1 MASVTSLTASVHQ
14 RLATALSATLPTAD
28 ADPLLRRSDRAD
40 YQANG
45 ILALAKKAKAN
56 PRELATQVVARVESG
71 ELIGEIEVS
80 GPGFLN
86 ITLTDRAITQ
96 NLAARY
102 ADDTGRLGVPTAERP
117 GTTVIDYAQPN
128 VAKEMHVGH
137 LRSAVIGDAVVQIL
151 EFTGENVVRRHHIGD
166 WGTQFGML
174 IQYLDEHP
182 HELDHKDARVSGEEA
197 MSNLDRLYKAAR
209 KLFDSDE
216 EFKTRARRR
225 VVDLQAGDPHTLA
238 TWQKF
243 VDESK
248 IYFFSVFEKL
258 DMEVRDADIVGESGY
273 NDMLDETCRLLEESG
288 VAVRSEG
295 ALCVFFDDVKG
306 PDGNPVPLIVKK
318 SDGGYGYAATDL
330 SAIRDRVFHLKAN
343 SLLYVVDA
351 RQSLHFKMV
360 FETARRAG
368 WLNDDDVKAFQLAFG
383 TVLGKDGKPFK
394 TREGETIRLVDLLDE
409 AIDRAT
415 AVVREKAEKVGLTE
429 EEIVENGRYVGIG
442 AVKYADLS
450 TSAVRDYKFDLDQ
463 MVSLNGDTSV
473 YLQYAYARIQSILRK
488 AGEAGPAAHPELE
501 LAPAERALGLHLDQF
516 GEAVAE
522 VAESYEPHKLAAY
535 LFRLA
540 TLLTSF
546 YDQCPVLKAESPAQV
561 ENRLFLVDL
570 TARTLHRGMA
580 LLATRTPSPHAPPP
594 GYRPPAAGRVA
605 LRHPRPG
612 RCRCLPLQSLAWRPF
627 PIRCPSWRPTRAG
640 VCSGLNS
647 RFRRGG

>member
-1 MASVTSLTASVHQ
+1 MTSVTSLTDLVRQ
-14 RLATALSATLPTAD
+14 CLANALSATLPEAG

-40 YQANG
+40 FQANG

-56 PRELATQVVARVESG
+56 PRELATQVVANVESG
-71 ELIGEIEVS
+71 EVIQEIEVS

-86 ITLTDRAITQ
+86 VTVSDGAITR

-102 ADDTGRLGVPTAERP
+102 ADDTARLGVPHVARP

-137 LRSAVIGDAVVQIL
+137 LRSAVIGDAVVRIL
-151 EFTGENVVRRHHIGD
+151 EFTGETVVRRHHIGD

-182 HELDHKDARVSGEEA
+182 HELDHKDAQVSGEEA

-209 KLFDSDE
+209 RLFDSDE

-225 VVDLQAGDPHTLA
+225 VVDLQAGEPHTLA
-238 TWQKF
+238 SWQKF

-258 DMEVRDADIVGESGY
+258 DMEIRDEDIVGESGY
-273 NDMLDETCRLLEESG
+273 NDMLHETCRLLEESG

-306 PDGNPVPLIVKK
+306 PDGNPVPLIVQK
-318 SDGGYGYAATDL
+318 SDGGFGYAATDL
-330 SAIRDRVFHLKAN
+330 SAIRDRVFQLKADT
-343 SLLYVVDA
+343 LLYVVDA
-351 RQSLHFKMV
+351 RQSLHFRMV

-368 WLNDDDVKAFQLAFG
+368 WLGDGVKAHQLAFG

-394 TREGETIRLVDLLDE
+394 TREGETVRLVDLLDE
-409 AIDRAT
+409 AVDRAT
-415 AVVREKAEKVGLTE
+415 AVVGEKREKVGLTDQE
-429 EEIVENGRYVGIG
+429 VAENGRYVGIG

-473 YLQYAYARIQSILRK
+473 YLQYAYARIQSILRR
-488 AGEAGPAAHPELE
+488 AGEARPAAHPELA
-501 LAPAERALGLHLDQF
+501 LAPAERALGLHLDRF
-516 GEAVAE
+516 GETVAE
-522 VAESYEPHKLAAY
+522 VAEAYEPHKLAAY
-535 LFRLA
+535 LYQLA
-540 TLLTSF
+540 SLLTTF
-546 YDQCPVLKAESPAQV
+546 YDQCHVLSPDNAPEVV

-580 LLATRTPSPHAPPP
+580 LLGIRTPE
-594 GYRPPAAGRVA
+594 R
-605 LRHPRPG
+605 L
-612 RCRCLPLQSLAWRPF
+612 
-627 PIRCPSWRPTRAG
+627 
-640 VCSGLNS
+640 
-647 RFRRGG
+647 

>member
-1 MASVTSLTASVHQ
+1 MASVTSLSDSVHQ
-14 RLATALSATLPTAD
+14 RLAAALSAALPQAGS

-40 YQANG
+40 FQANG
-45 ILALAKKAKAN
+45 ILALAKKEKAN
-56 PRELATQVVARVESG
+56 PRELAMQVVSRVESG
-71 ELIGEIEVS
+71 GLIADVEVS

-86 ITLTDRAITQ
+86 VTLTDRAITG

-102 ADDTGRLGVPTAERP
+102 ADDTGRLGVPLAEQP

-137 LRSAVIGDAVVQIL
+137 LRSAVIGDSVTQLL
-151 EFTGENVVRRHHIGD
+151 EFTGESVVRRHHIGD

-182 HELDHKDARVSGEEA
+182 HELDHQAGEVSGEEA

-209 KLFDSDE
+209 KLFDADE

-225 VVDLQAGDPHTLA
+225 VVDLQAGDPQTLA

-258 DMEVRDADIVGESGY
+258 DMEIRDADIVGESGY
-273 NDMLDETCRLLEESG
+273 NDMLAETCRLLEESG
-288 VAVRSEG
+288 VAERSEG
-295 ALCVFFDDVKG
+295 ALCVFFDDIKG
-306 PDGNPVPLIVKK
+306 PDGKPVPLIVQK

-330 SAIRDRVFHLKAN
+330 SAIRDRVFGLKADT
-343 SLLYVVDA
+343 LLYVVDA

-368 WLNDDDVKAFQLAFG
+368 WLNEDVKAVQLAFG

-394 TREGETIRLVDLLDE
+394 TREGETVRLVDLLDE
-409 AIDRAT
+409 AIDRAS
-415 AVVREKAEKVGLTE
+415 AVVREKAQDLSE
-429 EEIVENGRYVGIG
+429 EEIAERGAQVGVG

-450 TSAVRDYKFDLDQ
+450 TSANRDYKFDLDQ

-488 AGEAGPAAHPELE
+488 AGASRPAAHPELE
-501 LAPAERALGLHLDQF
+501 LHAAERALGLHLDSF
-516 GEAVAE
+516 AETVAE
-522 VAESYEPHKLAAY
+522 AAREYAPHKLAAY
-535 LFRLA
+535 LYQLA
-540 TLLTSF
+540 SLYTTF
-546 YDQCPVLKAESPAQV
+546 YDKCPVLKAGTGEQI
-561 ENRLFLVDL
+561 ENRLFLCDV

-580 LLATRTPSPHAPPP
+580 LLGIRTPE
-594 GYRPPAAGRVA
+594 R
-605 LRHPRPG
+605 L
-612 RCRCLPLQSLAWRPF
+612 
-627 PIRCPSWRPTRAG
+627 
-640 VCSGLNS
+640 
-647 RFRRGG
+647 

>member
-1 MASVTSLTASVHQ
+1 MASVTSLTAHVHQ
-14 RLATALSATLPTAD
+14 RLADALTAALPETAP

-40 YQANG
+40 FQANG

-56 PRELATQVVARVESG
+56 PRDLATQVVDRLVKG
-71 ELIGEIEVS
+71 DVIKDIEVS

-86 ITLTDRAITQ
+86 ITITDRAITE
-96 NLAARY
+96 NLAARATDP
-102 ADDTGRLGVPTAERP
+102 ADRLGIPFLENP

-137 LRSAVIGDAVVQIL
+137 LRSAVIGNAVVQIL
-151 EFTGENVVRRHHIGD
+151 EFVGETVVRRHHIGD

-182 HELDHKDARVSGEEA
+182 HELDHEAAEDGAVTGEEA
-197 MSNLDRLYKAAR
+197 MSNLNRLYKAAR
-209 KLFDSDE
+209 THFDSDE

-258 DMEVRDADIVGESGY
+258 DMEIQDADIVGESGY
-273 NDMLDETCRLLEESG
+273 NDMLDETCRLLEEAG
-288 VAVRSEG
+288 VAVWSEG

-306 PDGNPVPLIVKK
+306 PDGDPVPLIVKK

-330 SAIRDRVFHLKAN
+330 SAIRDRVFNLKAN
-343 SLLYVVDA
+343 NLIYVVDA

-360 FETARRAG
+360 FEAARRAG
-368 WLNDDDVKAFQLAFG
+368 WLNDEAKAEHLAFG

-429 EEIVENGRYVGIG
+429 DEIVENGRYVGIG

-473 YLQYAYARIQSILRK
+473 YLQYAYARSRSILRK
-488 AGEAGPAAHPELE
+488 AGDARPLAHPELE

-516 GEAVAE
+516 GELLLDVA
-522 VAESYEPHKLAAY
+522 SGYEPHKLAAY
-535 LFRLA
+535 LFQLA
-540 TLLTSF
+540 SHLTTF
-546 YDQCPVLKAESPAQV
+546 YEQCHVLSDANPKEVV

-570 TARTLHRGMA
+570 TARTLHQGMA
-580 LLATRTPSPHAPPP
+580 LLGIRTPD
-594 GYRPPAAGRVA
+594 R
-605 LRHPRPG
+605 L
-612 RCRCLPLQSLAWRPF
+612 
-627 PIRCPSWRPTRAG
+627 
-640 VCSGLNS
+640 
-647 RFRRGG
+647 

>member
-1 MASVTSLTASVHQ
+1 MASVTSLSHSVEQHLAS
-14 RLATALSATLPTAD
+14 ALSATLPEAS

-56 PRELATQVVARVESG
+56 PRELAAQVVSRIVTG
-71 ELIGEIEVS
+71 DVIQEIEVS

-86 ITLTDRAITQ
+86 ITVSDKAITE

-102 ADDTGRLGVPTAERP
+102 ADTDRLGVPLAGNP
-117 GTTVIDYAQPN
+117 GTTVVDYAQPN

-137 LRSAVIGDAVVQIL
+137 LRSAVIGDAVVRLL
-151 EFTGENVVRRHHIGD
+151 EFTGESVVRRHHIGD

-182 HELDHKDARVSGEEA
+182 HELDHKDSQVSGEEA

-209 KLFDSDE
+209 RLFDSDE

-258 DMEVRDADIVGESGY
+258 DMEVRDPDIVGESGY
-273 NDMLDETCRLLEESG
+273 NDMLAETCRLLEESG

-306 PDGNPVPLIVKK
+306 PDGNPTPLIVQK

-330 SAIRDRVFHLKAN
+330 SAIRDRVFNLKAN
-343 SLLYVVDA
+343 SLVYVVDA

-368 WLNDDDVKAFQLAFG
+368 WLGEDVKAHQLAFG

-394 TREGETIRLVDLLDE
+394 TREGETVKLEDLLDE
-409 AIDRAT
+409 AVQRAT
-415 AVVREKAEKVGLTE
+415 AVVREKAEKVGLAE
-429 EEIVENGRYVGIG
+429 PEIVENGRYVGVG

-473 YLQYAYARIQSILRK
+473 YLQYAYARIKSILRK
-488 AGEAGPAAHPELE
+488 AGDVRPAARPELALHE
-501 LAPAERALGLHLDQF
+501 AERALGLHVDAF
-516 GEAVAE
+516 AETVADAASE
-522 VAESYEPHKLAAY
+522 YAPHKLTAY
-535 LFRLA
+535 LYELA
-540 TLLTSF
+540 SLYTTF
-546 YDQCPVLKAESPAQV
+546 YDKCPVLKAETPEQV
-561 ENRLFLVDL
+561 ENRLFLCDV
-570 TARTLHRGMA
+570 TARTLHQGMA
-580 LLATRTPSPHAPPP
+580 LLGIRTPE
-594 GYRPPAAGRVA
+594 R
-605 LRHPRPG
+605 L
-612 RCRCLPLQSLAWRPF
+612 
-627 PIRCPSWRPTRAG
+627 
-640 VCSGLNS
+640 
-647 RFRRGG
+647 

>member
-14 RLATALSATLPTAD
+14 RLAAALSAALPENAD

-40 YQANG
+40 FQANG

-56 PRELATQVVARVESG
+56 PRELATTVVARVENG
-71 ELIGEIEVS
+71 GLIKDVEVS

-86 ITLTDRAITQ
+86 ITVTDRAITE
-96 NLAARY
+96 NLAARA
-102 ADDTGRLGVPTAERP
+102 ADGERLGVPYAQDA

-151 EFTGENVVRRHHIGD
+151 EFTGETVVRRHHIGD

-174 IQYLDEHP
+174 IQYLIEHP
-182 HELDHKDARVSGEEA
+182 HELDHEGGEVSGEEA
-197 MSNLDRLYKAAR
+197 MSNLNRLYKASRA
-209 KLFDSDE
+209 LFDSDE

-225 VVDLQAGDPHTLA
+225 VVDLQAGDAETLA
-238 TWQKF
+238 LWQKF

-248 IYFFSVFEKL
+248 IYFYSVFDKL
-258 DMEVRDADIVGESGY
+258 DMEIRDPDVVGESGY
-273 NDMLDETCRLLEESG
+273 NDMLEETCRLLEESG

-306 PDGNPVPLIVKK
+306 PDGKPVPLIVQK

-330 SAIRDRVFHLKAN
+330 SAIRDRVFSLKADT
-343 SLLYVVDA
+343 LLYVVDA

-368 WLNDDDVKAFQLAFG
+368 WLNDGTKAEQLAFG

-394 TREGETIRLVDLLDE
+394 TREGETVRLVDLLDE

-415 AVVREKAEKVGLTE
+415 AVVREKAGKVGLSE

-488 AGEAGPAAHPELE
+488 AGDARPAAHPELE

-516 GEAVAE
+516 GELLLDVAQ
-522 VAESYEPHKLAAY
+522 SHEPHKLAAY
-535 LFRLA
+535 LYQLA
-540 TLLTSF
+540 SHLTTF
-546 YDQCPVLKAESPAQV
+546 YDQCQVLSDANAPEVV

-580 LLATRTPSPHAPPP
+580 LLGIRTPE
-594 GYRPPAAGRVA
+594 R
-605 LRHPRPG
+605 L
-612 RCRCLPLQSLAWRPF
+612 
-627 PIRCPSWRPTRAG
+627 
-640 VCSGLNS
+640 
-647 RFRRGG
+647 

>member
-1 MASVTSLTASVHQ
+1 MASVTSLSDSVQQHLAS
-14 RLATALSATLPTAD
+14 ALSATRPEAAG

-56 PRELATQVVARVESG
+56 PRELAAEVVSHVITG
-71 ELIGEIEVS
+71 DELIKDVEVS

-86 ITLTDRAITQ
+86 ITIADRAITA

-102 ADDTGRLGVPTAERP
+102 ADTERLGVPVTANP

-137 LRSAVIGDAVVQIL
+137 LRSAVIGDSVVQLL

-182 HELDHKDARVSGEEA
+182 HELDHKSSEDGAISGEEA
-197 MSNLDRLYKAAR
+197 MSNLDRLYKTAR

-216 EFKTRARRR
+216 EFKTRSRRR
-225 VVDLQAGDPHTLA
+225 VVDLQAGDPHTLSI
-238 TWQKF
+238 WQKF

-258 DMEVRDADIVGESGY
+258 DMEIQDADIVGESGY
-273 NDMLDETCRLLEESG
+273 NDMLAETCRLLEESG

-295 ALCVFFDDVKG
+295 ALCVFFEDVLG
-306 PDGNPVPLIVKK
+306 PDGKQVPLIVQK

-330 SAIRDRVFHLKAN
+330 SAIRDRVFHLKADT
-343 SLLYVVDA
+343 LLYVVDA
-351 RQSLHFKMV
+351 RQALHFKMV

-368 WLNDDDVKAFQLAFG
+368 WLGDDVKAVQLAFG

-394 TREGETIRLVDLLDE
+394 TREGETVKLVDLLDE
-409 AIDRAT
+409 AIDRAS
-415 AVVREKAEKVGLTE
+415 AVVREKAQDLSE
-429 EEIVENGRYVGIG
+429 EEIAERGTQVGVG

-450 TSAVRDYKFDLDQ
+450 TSANRDYKFDLDQ

-488 AGEAGPAAHPELE
+488 APEGVRPSAHPELALHE
-501 LAPAERALGLHLDQF
+501 AERALGLHVDAF
-516 GEAVAE
+516 AETVADAARE
-522 VAESYEPHKLAAY
+522 YAPHKLAAY
-535 LFRLA
+535 LYQLA
-540 TLLTSF
+540 SLYTSF
-546 YDQCPVLKAESPAQV
+546 YDKCPVLKAESPDQV
-561 ENRLFLVDL
+561 ANRLFLCDI

-580 LLATRTPSPHAPPP
+580 LLGIRTPE
-594 GYRPPAAGRVA
+594 R
-605 LRHPRPG
+605 L
-612 RCRCLPLQSLAWRPF
+612 
-627 PIRCPSWRPTRAG
+627 
-640 VCSGLNS
+640 
-647 RFRRGG
+647 

>member
-1 MASVTSLTASVHQ
+1 MAPVTSLSHSVEQH
-14 RLATALSATLPTAD
+14 LTSALSATLPEAAG

-40 YQANG
+40 FQANG

-56 PRELATQVVARVESG
+56 PRELATQVVAQVVMG
-71 ELIGEIEVS
+71 DLIEEIEVS

-86 ITLTDRAITQ
+86 VTITDGAITR

-102 ADDTGRLGVPTAERP
+102 ADTDRLGVPHAAHP

-137 LRSAVIGDAVVQIL
+137 LRSAVIGDATVQIL
-151 EFTGENVVRRHHIGD
+151 EFTGESVVRRHHIGD

-182 HELDHKDARVSGEEA
+182 HELDHKQSQVSGEEA

-209 KLFDSDE
+209 RLFDADE

-258 DMEVRDADIVGESGY
+258 DMEIRDEDIVGESGY
-273 NDMLDETCRLLEESG
+273 NDMLAETCRLLEESG

-306 PDGNPVPLIVKK
+306 PDGNPVPLIVQK

-330 SAIRDRVFHLKAN
+330 SAIRDRVFNLKA
-343 SLLYVVDA
+343 STLLYVVDA

-368 WLNDDDVKAFQLAFG
+368 WLNEDVKAHQLAFG

-394 TREGETIRLVDLLDE
+394 TREGETVKLVDLLDE
-409 AIDRAT
+409 AVERAT
-415 AVVREKAEKVGLTE
+415 AVVREKAVKVGLTE
-429 EEIVENGRYVGIG
+429 PEIVENGRYVGVG

-488 AGEAGPAAHPELE
+488 AGEARPAAHPELE
-501 LAPAERALGLHLDQF
+501 LAPAERALGLHLDRF
-516 GEAVAE
+516 GETVHE
-522 VAESYEPHKLAAY
+522 VAAAYEPHKLAAY
-535 LFRLA
+535 LYQLA
-540 TLLTSF
+540 SHLTTF
-546 YDQCPVLKAESPAQV
+546 YDQCHVLSPDNSPEVV

-570 TARTLHRGMA
+570 TARTLHLGMA
-580 LLATRTPSPHAPPP
+580 LLGIRTPDK
-594 GYRPPAAGRVA
+594 
-605 LRHPRPG
+605 L
-612 RCRCLPLQSLAWRPF
+612 
-627 PIRCPSWRPTRAG
+627 
-640 VCSGLNS
+640 
-647 RFRRGG
+647 

>member
-1 MASVTSLTASVHQ
+1 MASVTSLSDSVQQHLAS
-14 RLATALSATLPTAD
+14 ALSAVRPEAAG

-56 PRELATQVVARVESG
+56 PRELAAEVVAHVVTG
-71 ELIGEIEVS
+71 DELLKDVEVS

-86 ITLTDRAITQ
+86 LTIADRAITA

-102 ADDTGRLGVPTAERP
+102 ADPERLGVPVVPDP

-137 LRSAVIGDAVVQIL
+137 LRSAVIGDSVVRLL

-182 HELDHKDARVSGEEA
+182 HELDHKDAESLQASGQEA
-197 MSNLDRLYKAAR
+197 MSNLDRLYKTAR

-216 EFKTRARRR
+216 EFKTRSRRR
-225 VVDLQAGDPHTLA
+225 VVDLQAGDPQTLA
-238 TWQKF
+238 IWQKF

-248 IYFFSVFEKL
+248 IYFFSVFDKL
-258 DMEVRDADIVGESGY
+258 DMEIQDADIVGESGY
-273 NDMLDETCRLLEESG
+273 NDMLAETCRLLEESG

-295 ALCVFFDDVKG
+295 ALCVFFEDVLG
-306 PDGNPVPLIVKK
+306 PDGKQVPLIVQK

-330 SAIRDRVFHLKAN
+330 SAIRDRVFHLKADT
-343 SLLYVVDA
+343 LLYVVDA
-351 RQSLHFKMV
+351 RQALHFRMV

-368 WLNDDDVKAFQLAFG
+368 WLGDGVTALQLAFG
-383 TVLGKDGKPFK
+383 TILGKDGKPFK
-394 TREGETIRLVDLLDE
+394 TREGESVKLVDLLDE
-409 AIDRAT
+409 AVDRAS
-415 AVVREKAEKVGLTE
+415 AVVREKAQDLSE
-429 EEIVENGRYVGIG
+429 EEIAERGTQVGVG

-450 TSAVRDYKFDLDQ
+450 TSANRDYKFDLDQ

-488 AGEAGPAAHPELE
+488 APEGVHPSAHPELT
-501 LAPAERALGLHLDQF
+501 LHAAERALGLHVDAF
-516 GEAVAE
+516 AETVADAARE
-522 VAESYEPHKLAAY
+522 YAPHKLAAY
-535 LFRLA
+535 LYQLA
-540 TLLTSF
+540 SLYTSF
-546 YDQCPVLKAESPAQV
+546 YDKCPVLKAGSPDQV
-561 ENRLFLVDL
+561 ANRLFLCDV

-580 LLATRTPSPHAPPP
+580 LLGIRTPE
-594 GYRPPAAGRVA
+594 R
-605 LRHPRPG
+605 L
-612 RCRCLPLQSLAWRPF
+612 
-627 PIRCPSWRPTRAG
+627 
-640 VCSGLNS
+640 
-647 RFRRGG
+647 

>member
-1 MASVTSLTASVHQ
+1 MAPVTSLTASVHQ
-14 RLATALSATLPTAD
+14 RLATALTAALPEAGT

-40 YQANG
+40 FQANG

-56 PRELATQVVARVESG
+56 PRELATQVVAQVVTG
-71 ELIGEIEVS
+71 DVIKEIEVS

-86 ITLTDRAITQ
+86 VTITDRAITE

-102 ADDTGRLGVPTAERP
+102 ADADRLGVPQAEHP

-151 EFTGENVVRRHHIGD
+151 EFTGETVVRRHHIGD

-182 HELDHKDARVSGEEA
+182 HELDHKESQVSGEEA
-197 MSNLDRLYKAAR
+197 MSNLDRLYKTAR

-238 TWQKF
+238 IWQKF

-258 DMEVRDADIVGESGY
+258 DMEVRDPDIVGESGY
-273 NDMLDETCRLLEESG
+273 NDMLAETCRLLEESG

-295 ALCVFFDDVKG
+295 ALCVFFEDVKG
-306 PDGNPVPLIVKK
+306 PDGNPVPLIVQK

-330 SAIRDRVFHLKAN
+330 SAIRDRVFNIKADT
-343 SLLYVVDA
+343 LLYVVDA
-351 RQSLHFKMV
+351 RQSLHFRMV

-368 WLNDDDVKAFQLAFG
+368 WLNEDVKAHQLAFG

-394 TREGETIRLVDLLDE
+394 TREGETVKLVDLLDE
-409 AIDRAT
+409 AVDRAT
-415 AVVREKAEKVGLTE
+415 AVVGEKREKVGLTDE
-429 EEIVENGRYVGIG
+429 EVVENGRYVGIG

-488 AGEAGPAAHPELE
+488 AGEARPAAHPELE

-516 GEAVAE
+516 GELLAE
-522 VAESYEPHKLAAY
+522 VAAEYAPHKLAAY
-535 LFRLA
+535 LYQLA
-540 TLLTSF
+540 SHLTTF
-546 YDQCPVLKAESPAQV
+546 YDQCHVLSPDNAPEVV

-570 TARTLHRGMA
+570 TGRTLHLGMA
-580 LLATRTPSPHAPPP
+580 LLGIRTPEK
-594 GYRPPAAGRVA
+594 
-605 LRHPRPG
+605 L
-612 RCRCLPLQSLAWRPF
+612 
-627 PIRCPSWRPTRAG
+627 
-640 VCSGLNS
+640 
-647 RFRRGG
+647 

>member
-1 MASVTSLTASVHQ
+1 MASVTSLTAHVHQ
-14 RLATALSATLPTAD
+14 RLADALTAALPETAP

-40 YQANG
+40 FQANG

-56 PRELATQVVARVESG
+56 PRDLATQVVDRLVKG
-71 ELIGEIEVS
+71 DVIKDIEVS

-86 ITLTDRAITQ
+86 ITITDRAITE
-96 NLAARY
+96 NLAARATDP
-102 ADDTGRLGVPTAERP
+102 ADRLGIPFLENP

-137 LRSAVIGDAVVQIL
+137 LRSAVIGNAVVQIL
-151 EFTGENVVRRHHIGD
+151 EFVGETVVRRHHIGD

-182 HELDHKDARVSGEEA
+182 HELDHEAAENGAVTGEEA
-197 MSNLDRLYKAAR
+197 MSNLNRLYKAAR
-209 KLFDSDE
+209 THFDSDE

-258 DMEVRDADIVGESGY
+258 DMEIQDADIVGESGY
-273 NDMLDETCRLLEESG
+273 NDMLDETCRLLEEAG
-288 VAVRSEG
+288 VAVWSEG

-306 PDGNPVPLIVKK
+306 PDGDPVPLIVKK

-330 SAIRDRVFHLKAN
+330 SAIRDRVFNLKAN
-343 SLLYVVDA
+343 NLIYVVDA

-360 FETARRAG
+360 FEAARRAG
-368 WLNDDDVKAFQLAFG
+368 WLNDEAKAEHLAFG

-429 EEIVENGRYVGIG
+429 DEIVENGQYVGIG

-473 YLQYAYARIQSILRK
+473 YLQYAYARSRSILRK
-488 AGEAGPAAHPELE
+488 AGDARPLAHPELE

-516 GEAVAE
+516 GELLLDVA
-522 VAESYEPHKLAAY
+522 SGYEPHKLAAY
-535 LFRLA
+535 LFQLA
-540 TLLTSF
+540 SHLTTF
-546 YDQCPVLKAESPAQV
+546 YEQCHVLSDANPKEVV

-570 TARTLHRGMA
+570 TARTLHQGMA
-580 LLATRTPSPHAPPP
+580 LLGIRTPD
-594 GYRPPAAGRVA
+594 R
-605 LRHPRPG
+605 L
-612 RCRCLPLQSLAWRPF
+612 
-627 PIRCPSWRPTRAG
+627 
-640 VCSGLNS
+640 
-647 RFRRGG
+647 

>member
-1 MASVTSLTASVHQ
+1 MASVTSLNDNVQQHLAS
-14 RLATALSATLPTAD
+14 ALSATLPEAAG

-40 YQANG
+40 FQANG

-56 PRELATQVVARVESG
+56 PRELATRVVSQVVTG
-71 ELIGEIEVS
+71 DELIKDVEVS

-86 ITLTDRAITQ
+86 ITIADRAITA

-102 ADDTGRLGVPTAERP
+102 ADETGRLGVPTAERP

-137 LRSAVIGDAVVQIL
+137 LRSAVIGDSVVQLL
-151 EFTGENVVRRHHIGD
+151 EFTGENVIRRHHIGD

-182 HELDHKDARVSGEEA
+182 HELDHKASTEDTAASGEEA

-225 VVDLQAGDPHTLA
+225 VVDLQAGDPRTLA

-258 DMEVRDADIVGESGY
+258 DMEISDPDIVGESGY
-273 NDMLDETCRLLEESG
+273 NDMLAETCRSLEESG

-295 ALCVFFDDVKG
+295 ALCVFFDDIKG
-306 PDGNPVPLIVKK
+306 PDGNPVPLIVQK

-330 SAIRDRVFHLKAN
+330 SAIRDRVFSLKAN
-343 SLLYVVDA
+343 TLLYVVDA
-351 RQSLHFKMV
+351 RQALHFKMV

-368 WLNDDDVKAFQLAFG
+368 WLNEDVTAFQLAFG

-394 TREGETIRLVDLLDE
+394 TREGETVRLVDLLDE
-409 AIDRAT
+409 AIDRAS
-415 AVVREKAEKVGLTE
+415 AVVREKAQDLSE
-429 EEIVENGRYVGIG
+429 EEIAERGAQVGIG

-450 TSAVRDYKFDLDQ
+450 TSANRDYKFDLDQ

-488 AGEAGPAAHPELE
+488 AGETRPAAHPELE
-501 LAPAERALGLHLDQF
+501 LSDAERALGLHVDAF
-516 GEAVAE
+516 AATVAE
-522 VAESYEPHKLAAY
+522 AAGEYAPHKLTAY
-535 LFRLA
+535 LYQLA
-540 TLLTSF
+540 SLYTSF
-546 YDQCPVLKAESPAQV
+546 YDKCPVLKAETPQQV
-561 ENRLFLVDL
+561 ENRLFLCDI

-580 LLATRTPSPHAPPP
+580 LLGIRTPEK
-594 GYRPPAAGRVA
+594 
-605 LRHPRPG
+605 L
-612 RCRCLPLQSLAWRPF
+612 
-627 PIRCPSWRPTRAG
+627 
-640 VCSGLNS
+640 
-647 RFRRGG
+647 